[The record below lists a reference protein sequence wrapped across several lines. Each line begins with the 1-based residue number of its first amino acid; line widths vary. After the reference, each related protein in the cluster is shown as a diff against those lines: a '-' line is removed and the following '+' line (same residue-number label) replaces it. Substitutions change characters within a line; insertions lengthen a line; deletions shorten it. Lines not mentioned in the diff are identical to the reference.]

1 MSANGVRLFKRAS
14 QALRMQCPFSHG
26 FFRFSHTKNICN
38 VSMELH
44 GMRFSNNTWKKN
56 THKQHYRLV
65 SEPASEQSEK
75 EKMRLPSSVSCRIYH
90 NGMFRMP
97 RRNWSNLK
105 RCIFLYF
112 VGSLCINK
120 NISLRRHRM
129 KKKTDLVILCSCV
142 YVCLS
147 KRPRIGIYNSNATPI
162 QTH

>member
-1 MSANGVRLFKRAS
+1 MAFV
-14 QALRMQCPFSHG
+14 
-26 FFRFSHTKNICN
+26 
-38 VSMELH
+38 
-44 GMRFSNNTWKKN
+44 FSNGQAKRCECNAHSVMVFFDFHTPKPFVMCLWNYMGWDFRIIHEKKN
-56 THKQHYRLV
+56 THKQHYRRV

-147 KRPRIGIYNSNATPI
+147 KRPRIGIYNSNATPM